1 MKKAQQMITDK
12 SLLAAYLPAD
22 AISLLQ
28 SCFMKIYD
36 FENILNPQTA
46 SLLDAFRQKSYD
58 QYILKPQREG
68 GGNNLT
74 GLEAIQFLEKL
85 EKEGNLATILKGY
98 ILMEK
103 IESPTQSNNL
113 MRQNNVLSTQS
124 IGELGIFGTI
134 L

>member
-1 MKKAQQMITDK
+1 MKKAQQMITDE
-12 SLLAAYLPAD
+12 SLLAAYLSAD
-22 AISLLQ
+22 SISLLQ

-46 SLLDAFRQKSYD
+46 SLLDAFRQKSHD

-113 MRQNNVLSTQS
+113 MRQNNVLSSQS